1 VYSLLSCDVLRVV
14 TLIFCARLQETPIYE
29 KVINSN
35 FLMLTFRRRVVGDTT
50 NMLEEI
56 KHRCRGLILTN
67 CDDQIVWALNK
78 TGFSVKYM
86 HSKIRCDLVK
96 VPFRFLWK
104 IKPPKNFKNSLV
116 DCQR

>member
-1 VYSLLSCDVLRVV
+1 VREVCCDLRSYVVLCVFALMCTLPLSRDVLRVV

-78 TGFSVKYM
+78 M
-86 HSKIRCDLVK
+86 
-96 VPFRFLWK
+96 
-104 IKPPKNFKNSLV
+104 
-116 DCQR
+116 

>member
-1 VYSLLSCDVLRVV
+1 MIFVLTLCSVCLLLCVLSPLSRDVLRVV

-35 FLMLTFRRRVVGDTT
+35 FLMLTFRRRLVGDTT

-67 CDDQIVWALNK
+67 CDDQIQN
-78 TGFSVKYM
+78 TVKP
-86 HSKIRCDLVK
+86 S
-96 VPFRFLWK
+96 
-104 IKPPKNFKNSLV
+104 
-116 DCQR
+116 